1 MAILPIIKLGHP
13 TLRKKAQKIGRID
26 AEIRTL
32 AADMID
38 TMRLNEGVGLA
49 GNQVN
54 DLRRIFVIDLSLID
68 EKLAPKAFIN
78 PEILSSE
85 GSQPYEEGC
94 LSIPDVRAE
103 VVRPEK
109 ITARYQTLAGE
120 TVEERMDGL
129 TARVFQHELDHLD
142 GVLFI
147 DHLPPLVRKFLEP
160 KIRKIREANSI
171 I

>member
-13 TLRKKAQKIGRID
+13 TLRKKAQKISRID
-26 AEIRTL
+26 VEIRTL

-78 PEILSSE
+78 PEILSKE

-94 LSIPDVRAE
+94 LSIPGVRSE

>member
-1 MAILPIIKLGHP
+1 MAILPIIKIGHP
-13 TLRKKAQKIGRID
+13 TLRKKAQKITEID
-26 AEIRTL
+26 GEIHAL
-32 AADMID
+32 AQDMIQ
-38 TMRLNEGVGLA
+38 TMQLNEGVGLA

-68 EKLAPKAFIN
+68 EKLKPKAFIN
-78 PEILSSE
+78 PEILATE
-85 GSQPYEEGC
+85 GSEPYEEGC

-109 ITARYQTLAGE
+109 ITARYQTLTGE
-120 TVEERMDGL
+120 TIEEKMDGL
-129 TARVFQHELDHLD
+129 TARVYQHELDHLN
-142 GVLFI
+142 GILFI
-147 DHLPPLVRKFLEP
+147 DHLPPLERKFLEP

>member
-1 MAILPIIKLGHP
+1 MAILPIIKIGHP
-13 TLRKKAQKIGRID
+13 TLRKKAQKITEFDG
-26 AEIRTL
+26 EIHAL
-32 AADMID
+32 AQDMIQ

-68 EKLAPKAFIN
+68 EKLVPKAFIN
-78 PEILSSE
+78 PEILSAE
-85 GSQPYEEGC
+85 GSEPYEEGC

-109 ITARYQTLAGE
+109 ITARYQTLSGE
-120 TVEERMDGL
+120 TIEEDMDGL
-129 TARVFQHELDHLD
+129 TARVYQHELDHLN
-142 GVLFI
+142 GILFI
-147 DHLPPLVRKFLEP
+147 DYLPPLERKFLEP